1 MFTFRKKRKTRVF
14 GANIEPTCELCRF
27 NGGKDK
33 PFCVKGRDCNKVCR
47 KYVYDPLKREPDTSP
62 KLLEYTE
69 DDFSL

>member
-33 PFCVKGRDCNKVCR
+33 PFCVKGRDC
-47 KYVYDPLKREPDTSP
+47 KRFAENMSMT
-62 KLLEYTE
+62 L
-69 DDFSL
+69 